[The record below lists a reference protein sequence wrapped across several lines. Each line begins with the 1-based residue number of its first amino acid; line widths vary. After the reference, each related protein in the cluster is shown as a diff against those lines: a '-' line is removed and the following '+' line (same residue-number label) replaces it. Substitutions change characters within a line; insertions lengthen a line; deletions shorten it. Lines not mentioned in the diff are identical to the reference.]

1 MRIERS
7 RLRQHL
13 HHHPAD
19 REARAALAANHRTAG
34 HPDQAGRWG
43 LLVPGCSTPAER
55 RAFAAWVARTGEIDR
70 ARVLRLLFVPRRA
83 YSREL
88 DPGDELGG
96 IEQMLAQERRL
107 HYVETDTDTGEW
119 LSNTTAGLVG
129 LVVLFGLLGGTAS
142 TVIALTG
149 GPGTPPLD
157 TTWASLWSAVSGGS
171 LQSSWSR
178 WASLRPPPSR
188 CACGDADVASP
199 AALRGRLAWR
209 RHSGPLG
216 SDSQAASGL
225 RRSRGC
231 GRGRPAWP
239 ARTARA
245 GRRRRA
251 RRRHA
256 RSCRR
261 GW

>member
-1 MRIERS
+1 VDHPTEADLAAMRIERS

-96 IEQMLAQERRL
+96 IEQVLAQERRL

-119 LSNTTAGLVG
+119 LSNTVAGLVG

-157 TTWASLWSAVSGGS
+157 TTWASPWSGFGGITAVVMVTLG
-171 LQSSWSR
+171 L
-178 WASLRPPPSR
+178 AS
-188 CACGDADVASP
+188 AT
-199 AALRGRLAWR
+199 ALAVRL
-209 RHSGPLG
+209 
-216 SDSQAASGL
+216 
-225 RRSRGC
+225 
-231 GRGRPAWP
+231 
-239 ARTARA
+239 
-245 GRRRRA
+245 RRRRRRLA
-251 RRRHA
+251 RRAA
-256 RSCRR
+256 RSARVAAAQR
-261 GW
+261 SSRL